1 MSARRT
7 AIAALALAAFAVPGG
22 AGPAQACGCG
32 IALESSVSD
41 ERALVVDNPGHERIV
56 LSLDL
61 AGDPGGRPA
70 VVLPVPGVPEVEAIE
85 HGDPLAYLDTAT
97 TEVEPGAVGGG
108 APDESAASPVDVIG
122 RETVGGYDVAR
133 LASGEAGALNAW
145 LRRNGYALPD
155 GAEPILADYV
165 DRGWRFVAIR
175 LAQGEEGRLKPLDVS
190 FATDAPVY
198 PMRLE
203 QLASS
208 PVDLTLYTLAD
219 GARTVEGLRTA
230 YAGSV
235 ADLSP
240 PPPPELADL
249 FAEGSE
255 VTRLEATGAAP
266 ATFTDDLAIVPVAT
280 TPVEERAGAS
290 DSDWEKI
297 GAIAAAVA
305 LMAFAIFAVLTRP
318 DKGATS
324 IDGTDAGP

>member
-1 MSARRT
+1 M
-7 AIAALALAAFAVPGG
+7 PGG

-133 LASGEAGALNAW
+133 LASGEAGALDAW

-175 LAQGEEGRLKPLDVS
+175 LAAGRGGPAEAAGCLVRHRRPRVS
-190 FATDAPVY
+190 DA
-198 PMRLE
+198 
-203 QLASS
+203 
-208 PVDLTLYTLAD
+208 
-219 GARTVEGLRTA
+219 ARAARELRRSTSRCTRSRTA
-230 YAGSV
+230 PGRSTACGRH
-235 ADLSP
+235 
-240 PPPPELADL
+240 
-249 FAEGSE
+249 
-255 VTRLEATGAAP
+255 TRARSRTCRRRPRRSSRICSRRAA
-266 ATFTDDLAIVPVAT
+266 
-280 TPVEERAGAS
+280 R
-290 DSDWEKI
+290 
-297 GAIAAAVA
+297 
-305 LMAFAIFAVLTRP
+305 
-318 DKGATS
+318 
-324 IDGTDAGP
+324 